1 MRRVGRSEL
10 IVTSEESKEKVCA
23 YGWKNDRYEII
34 SCIEAFV
41 GKNVYPLYLLFYYLF
56 DHF

>member
-41 GKNVYPLYLLFYYLF
+41 GKNSLHLLFYYLF

>member
-41 GKNVYPLYLLFYYLF
+41 GKNPLHLLFYYLF